1 MTDADGLGCIT
12 INSTVTGSG
21 RGQRGRRLSGEPLSQ
36 AAVRPRSPSSRWT
49 EHNYDWEDQP
59 YEGETGYKTWI
70 PHVIGGDDEGPIT
83 PTYAVNNT
91 GEVEEFVLELKDV
104 YGNPIPGYTVEW
116 WIQGVGF
123 FKTDGSTWVG
133 IGEQNK
139 DIDVTD
145 ADGMANVWLKSLKP
159 GQTIVH
165 CKVMDKYGL
174 PWKEWNVVKQW
185 YSIDRRGVHRCSG
198 PARERRL
205 STPRPMHPE
214 NVVGTGHSFTA

>member
-1 MTDADGLGCIT
+1 MQAVATYAGNPYPKELFNHSTFNDG
-12 INSTVTGSG
+12 
-21 RGQRGRRLSGEPLSQ
+21 
-36 AAVRPRSPSSRWT
+36 WD
-49 EHNYDWEDQP
+49 HNLDWDDQP
-59 YEGETGYKTWI
+59 AMTFATAMKIWI
-70 PHVIGGDDEGPIT
+70 PHVIGGDSDAPIT
-83 PTYAVNNT
+83 PLYAVNNT
-91 GEVEEFVLELKDV
+91 GEVETFVLNLEDV

-145 ADGMANVWLKSLKP
+145 AAGEAAVSLKSLVP

-165 CKVMDKYGL
+165 LKVMDKYGL

-185 YSIDRRGVHRCSG
+185 YSIDGVTFGHFDEDG
-198 PARERRL
+198 MFYGDDDDTNEVD
-205 STPRPMHPE
+205 TGHDW
-214 NVVGTGHSFTA
+214 VVGVPAPSTSTASTTSTRTACATTRS